1 MAELLPWQR
10 LTVESG
16 LLLAA
21 ASSIRLD
28 AAELHRQTMAA
39 IAATPPEAR
48 NRYGSEDGDWTA
60 ITLVAKAGAYGSDAP
75 LQRSPALDHLPLLE
89 TAVLSLPGLQVE
101 GSHIIRQPAGGFLR
115 WHYDQQALHLPLA
128 RLLLAVQVPDE
139 AFTWIGHEKLAFPAG
154 TLWTGDFSQPH
165 QVENPSNQ
173 DRLVIAVDVTVNDMV
188 RSLFPPALYADAA
201 GRQYRAQEGINALL
215 TARSG

>member
-1 MAELLPWQR
+1 MAELLPWQL

-21 ASSIRLD
+21 ASSVCLD
-28 AAELHRQTMAA
+28 AGELHIQTLAA
-39 IAATPPEAR
+39 IDATPPEAR

-60 ITLVAKAGAYGSDAP
+60 ITLAAKAGAYGSNAP
-75 LQRSPALDHLPLLE
+75 LRRSPALDHLPLLE

-115 WHYDQQALHLPLA
+115 WHYDQQALHLSMA
-128 RLLLAVQVPDE
+128 RLLLAVQVPDG
-139 AFTWIGHEKLAFPAG
+139 AFTWIGHERLAFPAG

-173 DRLVIAVDVTVNDMV
+173 DRLVIAVDVSTNDMV
-188 RSLFPPALYADAA
+188 RSLFPPALYAEAA
-201 GRQYRAQEGINALL
+201 GRQFLAQEGINALL
-215 TARSG
+215 AARNG

>member
-1 MAELLPWQR
+1 MAELLPWQF

-60 ITLVAKAGAYGSDAP
+60 IPLLQNPGAYGDNKR
-75 LQRSPALDHLPLLE
+75 LLRMPALDHLPLLE

-101 GSHIIRQPAGGFLR
+101 GCHIIRQPAGGYLR
-115 WHYDQQALHLPLA
+115 WHYDNQALHLSFA

-139 AFTWIGHEKLAFPAG
+139 AFTWIGHERLAFPAG

-165 QVENPSNQ
+165 QVENPSDL
-173 DRLVIAVDVTVNDMV
+173 DRLVIAVDVSTNDMV

-215 TARSG
+215 AARNS

>member
-1 MAELLPWQR
+1 MVELLPWQR
-10 LTVESG
+10 LTMESG

-28 AAELHRQTMAA
+28 ATELHRQTMAA

-48 NRYGSEDGDWTA
+48 HRYGSEDGDWTA
-60 ITLVAKAGAYGSDAP
+60 ITLLGNPSAYGSGTP
-75 LQRSPALDHLPLLE
+75 LRRAPALDHLPLLE
-89 TAVLSLPGLQVE
+89 QTVLSLPGLRVE
-101 GSHIIRQPAGGFLR
+101 GCHIARQPAGGFLR
-115 WHYDQQALHLPLA
+115 WHYDHQALHLSLA

-173 DRLVIAVDVTVNDMV
+173 DRLVIAVDVSTNDMV

-215 TARSG
+215 AARNG